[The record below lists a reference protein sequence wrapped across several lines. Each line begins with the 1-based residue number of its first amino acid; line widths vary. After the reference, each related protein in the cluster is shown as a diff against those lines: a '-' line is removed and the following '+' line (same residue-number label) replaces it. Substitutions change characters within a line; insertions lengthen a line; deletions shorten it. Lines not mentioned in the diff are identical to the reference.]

1 MSTMTPYPF
10 LDASTSNEGLPL
22 MLNLFGGPG
31 IGKTTMAARL
41 FVELKLRGLEAANP
55 EEHAK
60 LAIWKGRPD
69 LLDQQLVILGRSWE
83 TLHAL
88 ADKVDVVVMDSP
100 LLLCS
105 VYAGDKEKLHFHQTV
120 ADFHKRMPR
129 LNIVLRRPQDLLYSQ
144 RGRRENVHSA
154 KMIDEKVRNSLD
166 AFGERFVEID
176 SSLDAAI
183 AIADAALAWHKEH
196 HPNLLD

>member
-1 MSTMTPYPF
+1 
-10 LDASTSNEGLPL
+10 
-22 MLNLFGGPG
+22 
-31 IGKTTMAARL
+31 MAARL

-105 VYAGDKEKLHFHQTV
+105 VYAGDKEKLHFHHTV

-129 LNIVLRRPQDLLYSQ
+129 LNIVLNRPQDLLYSQ

-154 KMIDEKVRNSLD
+154 KLIDEKVRNSLD
-166 AFGERFVEID
+166 AFGERFIEVE
-176 SSLDAAI
+176 SGQDAAV
-183 AIADAALAWHKEH
+183 AIADAALAWHKSH